1 MNTNPF
7 KERKVKLWIRKIVKQ
22 HWKMRLLRFQKTR
35 SKVFTKK
42 IENQGWLKLLNPQ
55 FLSPQP
61 LAKVKLGAKFGKFLG
76 LLKKL
81 QINIPSLD
89 VIFEMPSYAKFL
101 KEILSNKQKLQE
113 HAMVSLMEECS
124 AILQNKLPP
133 KLEDRGSFSTPC
145 ALGMFQLVELC
156 LTLEQV

>member
-1 MNTNPF
+1 MDKENSQTTLEDEVVEVPKDKEQGIHKEDRKPRVVEASQPPVPF
-7 KERKVKLWIRKIVKQ
+7 
-22 HWKMRLLRFQKTR
+22 
-35 SKVFTKK
+35 
-42 IENQGWLKLLNPQ
+42 
-55 FLSPQP
+55 PQP